1 MPTQPETP
9 VEALNL
15 QAYEQ
20 WLREDIT
27 LKFFATLNKRSI
39 ELLKAA
45 ARNAGRTG
53 VDNAIEHNNLV
64 KAAEL
69 LFILETYEH
78 PSKYPF
84 PN

>member
-1 MPTQPETP
+1 MPAKPETP
-9 VEALNL
+9 TEAINF

-20 WLREDIT
+20 WLSQDIT
-27 LKFFATLNKRSI
+27 QKLFGTLNKRSI
-39 ELLKAA
+39 DLLKAA